1 VLFFRRMRREDASLM
16 VISRCWYRSQRH
28 ETDVLGRKDQSAS
41 FQNSATPL
49 VCLNSLTEIVLVTV
63 VVLFIVLTLWIADRK
78 GSSLVKSHTV
88 AILIVVLCCQMGSM
102 QVWSTTYQ
110 QLWVPDLPPDVS
122 FTDRASCPQQDPL
135 VMMRL
140 VASTAQSMSYEDVWL
155 SVFIIWYV
163 VFVWLMSTV

>member
-1 VLFFRRMRREDASLM
+1 MLFFRRMRREDASLM

-78 GSSLVKSHTV
+78 DSWLVKRHTV
-88 AILIVVLCCQMGSM
+88 AILIVVLCCQIIKWDLCKSGPPPTSNFECQICHPMCRSRIGLLAHNKTHLWWWDS
-102 QVWSTTYQ
+102 SRQ
-110 QLWVPDLPPDVS
+110 QLSP
-122 FTDRASCPQQDPL
+122 CPMKTCGFQC
-135 VMMRL
+135 
-140 VASTAQSMSYEDVWL
+140 S
-155 SVFIIWYV
+155 
-163 VFVWLMSTV
+163 